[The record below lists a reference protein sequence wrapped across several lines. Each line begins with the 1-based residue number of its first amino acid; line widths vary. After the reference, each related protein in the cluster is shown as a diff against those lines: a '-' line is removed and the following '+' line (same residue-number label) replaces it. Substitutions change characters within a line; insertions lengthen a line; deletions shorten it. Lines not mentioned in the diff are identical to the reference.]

1 MWPIGRLGDKM
12 TRALVRWQGKLPG
25 VSIAFLTHPARA
37 QKEPAR
43 TATDAADEHIPG
55 RAASGEMPFTTSLKG
70 NTAQAEPTIHTAN
83 ATDVRP
89 NDPRFPVTRGIE
101 LTTHERVERTTSSAH
116 EWPVLNLL
124 PRLEAGI
131 SRGARASEPSSRI
144 ASAIHALKSLP
155 ALGPGEPLVEP
166 VRPVMEKLSGRDLS
180 QVRVYS
186 SPAAEALGAEAF
198 TSGQRIV
205 FAPGRMNLR
214 SSRGLALLGHEL
226 THLGQPL
233 ALKSNWMDALSDAAE
248 LVALEQESAI
258 QRLFDSGGITP
269 PRMDLLRIANESRP
283 VEQSGRA
290 ESNATISGELGTAP
304 LTSADFGSPAAV
316 PAGPPPA
323 STVHVPSSRPAELS
337 AITPS
342 PDATPPSTPTDMDAL
357 ARKVYDLL
365 KDRLRSERERHE
377 LYSR

>member
-1 MWPIGRLGDKM
+1 MS
-12 TRALVRWQGKLPG
+12 Q
-25 VSIAFLTHPARA
+25 S
-37 QKEPAR
+37 
-43 TATDAADEHIPG
+43 
-55 RAASGEMPFTTSLKG
+55 
-70 NTAQAEPTIHTAN
+70 
-83 ATDVRP
+83 
-89 NDPRFPVTRGIE
+89 
-101 LTTHERVERTTSSAH
+101 
-116 EWPVLNLL
+116 
-124 PRLEAGI
+124 
-131 SRGARASEPSSRI
+131 ARASEPGPGI
-144 ASAIHALKSLP
+144 TSAIPALQSLP
-155 ALGPGEPLVEP
+155 ALGPGEPLAEP
-166 VRPVMEKLSGRDLS
+166 VRPMMEKLIGRDLS

-205 FAPGRMNLR
+205 FAPGRMDMR

-233 ALKSNWMDALSDAAE
+233 ALKSNWMGALSDAEE

-283 VEQSGRA
+283 MERSESVESSTA
-290 ESNATISGELGTAP
+290 VHGELD
-304 LTSADFGSPAAV
+304 TSALTPADFANPEAAPV
-316 PAGPPPA
+316 GLPPA
-323 STVHVPSSRPAELS
+323 STVHVPSRQPAEVSVL
-337 AITPS
+337 APS
-342 PDATPPSTPTDMDAL
+342 PDATPAPTATDVDAL